1 MNINNVQLTYL
12 LFAVFAVILVIASSI
27 GFILKQKSG
36 ANPAPVIDNLNARIN
51 AWWIMLIV
59 LALYIAKAK
68 AYQQVPIFTV
78 WEKINPRWVKRIL
91 KLGFPIGLA
100 IFFEVSIFS
109 TGAIVLGPLGE
120 NAIAAHQIAISVT
133 SLLFMIPLSLAFALT
148 IRVGLYYGEKNVAA
162 MRQVQ
167 KVGLI
172 CATLFALATM
182 LLIALA
188 RPHIVAIY
196 TQDSAVIPMAMY
208 LLWFAMAYQLMDA
221 WQVGAAG
228 CLRGMQDTQAPMWI
242 TFMAYWIIAFPL
254 GVYLARYTDWG
265 IAGVWLGLIVG
276 LSLACVL
283 LIARL
288 YRNNH
293 RLAQA
298 QLK

>member
-1 MNINNVQLTYL
+1 
-12 LFAVFAVILVIASSI
+12 
-27 GFILKQKSG
+27 
-36 ANPAPVIDNLNARIN
+36 
-51 AWWIMLIV
+51 
-59 LALYIAKAK
+59 
-68 AYQQVPIFTV
+68 
-78 WEKINPRWVKRIL
+78 
-91 KLGFPIGLA
+91 
-100 IFFEVSIFS
+100 
-109 TGAIVLGPLGE
+109 
-120 NAIAAHQIAISVT
+120 
-133 SLLFMIPLSLAFALT
+133 
-148 IRVGLYYGEKNVAA
+148 
-162 MRQVQ
+162 
-167 KVGLI
+167 
-172 CATLFALATM
+172 M

-196 TQDSAVIPMAMY
+196 TQDSTVIPMAMY